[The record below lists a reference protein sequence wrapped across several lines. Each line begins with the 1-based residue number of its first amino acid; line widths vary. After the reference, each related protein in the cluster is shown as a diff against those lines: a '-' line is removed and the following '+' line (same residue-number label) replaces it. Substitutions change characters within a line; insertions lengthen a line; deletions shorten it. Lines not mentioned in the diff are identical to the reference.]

1 MIALPPEVEK
11 KLITLAEVW
20 SVDPAS
26 LIASWVAR
34 EMPVTSGSEE
44 NDSVPC
50 DDGVSTPDPDALR
63 RAVAALLDRTPEQR
77 RAARQ
82 NAIEKSRPRIELPP
96 GVSLFDVLPV
106 VRGEETDEEVLQALK
121 EQS

>member
-1 MIALPPEVEK
+1 MIVLPPEVEK

-34 EMPVTSGSEE
+34 EMPETSGSEE
-44 NDSVPC
+44 NGSVPF
-50 DDGVSTPDPDALR
+50 DDGMSTPDPDAVR

-82 NAIEKSRPRIELPP
+82 NAIAESRPRIELPP